1 MTIQRVFFI
10 AALVFLFTIIS
21 EQTTQDFI
29 PYVAIGFIGFSWM
42 TDMISGGASSVVGNG
57 SMIKTSTGP
66 KSVYS
71 LKVFAGATI
80 QLVHDSLAIVLV
92 LVLFQIPLGL
102 SLSLF
107 PVALVLIAI
116 NGVAI
121 GLWLGPLCARYRDVG
136 QIVNLIVRV
145 LFFFTPIFWVAS
157 DLSTNQRAVLSGWN
171 PVAYFLDLFRAPLL
185 GDWPTT
191 LIIAG
196 SFAITAVNVI
206 FGVYYFSRTR
216 DRWAY
221 WL

>member
-1 MTIQRVFFI
+1 MTIQRIFFI
-10 AALVFLFTIIS
+10 AALVVLFTIIS
-21 EQTTQDFI
+21 QRTTQDFI

-42 TDMISGGASSVVGNG
+42 TDMISGGANCVVGNG
-57 SMIKTSTGP
+57 AIIKTSTVP
-66 KSVYS
+66 KSIYS

-80 QLVHDSLAIVLV
+80 QLAHDALAIVLV
-92 LVLFQIPLGL
+92 VVLCQIPLGL
-102 SLSLF
+102 SLLLF
-107 PVALVLIAI
+107 PVALILIAI

-136 QIVNLIVRV
+136 QIVGLLVRV

-157 DLSTNQRAVLSGWN
+157 DLSSGQRAVLSGWN
-171 PVAYFLDLFRAPLL
+171 PVAYLLELFRAPLL
-185 GDWPTT
+185 GNWPTT

-196 SFAITAVNVI
+196 SFAITIANTL
-206 FGVYYFSRTR
+206 FGIYYFSRTR